1 MRNRWFF
8 LGLALL
14 ALCLFVPQKSFAQS
28 TISCNSDDRN
38 RHTCAVDTRGGVT
51 LATQHSNSA
60 CTQGYSWGYDNQ
72 GIWVDHGCRADFTVG
87 SSRDY
92 QRGRNGQYGRNGQDD
107 RDRQNNGYGQTQ
119 TITCSSND
127 MRRHSCA
134 VDTRGGVTL
143 ARQLSNAAC
152 TQGHSWGYD
161 NRRIWVDHGCR
172 ADFTVGSS
180 RDYQRGRNGQYGR
193 NGQDDRDRQN
203 NGYGQTQTIS
213 CSSDDMRRHS
223 CAVDTRGGVT
233 LARQLS
239 NAACTQGYS
248 WGYDNQGIWVDH
260 GCRAD
265 FSVSVRDN
273 TDNQR

>member
-8 LGLALL
+8 LSLALL

-28 TISCNSDDRN
+28 TVSCNSDDRN
-38 RHTCAVDTRGGVT
+38 RQTCAADTRGGVT

-87 SSRDY
+87 S
-92 QRGRNGQYGRNGQDD
+92 N
-107 RDRQNNGYGQTQ
+107 
-119 TITCSSND
+119 
-127 MRRHSCA
+127 
-134 VDTRGGVTL
+134 
-143 ARQLSNAAC
+143 
-152 TQGHSWGYD
+152 
-161 NRRIWVDHGCR
+161 
-172 ADFTVGSS
+172 

-213 CSSDDMRRHS
+213 CSSNDMRRHS

-239 NAACTQGYS
+239 KAAAPKVIAGVMTTGASGWTTDAAPISRLVQAAITTNAAGTANTAEMDKTTETGNTTDTGRHKPFLVARMTCGGTPAPRT
-248 WGYDNQGIWVDH
+248 
-260 GCRAD
+260 RAAE
-265 FSVSVRDN
+265 
-273 TDNQR
+273 